1 MKLNRKFVVSFIAVF
16 IMLCGWLAVN
26 AASPE
31 FYTSVEDTNNTYYL
45 DANNNNFSFDILIDD
60 PSLISPGFLG
70 ILEWDNSVVV
80 IDDVYAAGR
89 RWSVSYNE
97 QLGDFITTFVKS
109 GYTGKEAVVTIEGHV
124 LTSDAVDTTI
134 RINDFQYTDAV
145 NLDPPDKVFYT
156 KKSLNVTLKRIVL
169 TPTPPDYNDNL
180 TPTPDSIV
188 TPTPT
193 PTPSNGGNGGS
204 TGEDD
209 NNGSS
214 NGDNNGSSE
223 GDNNGS
229 SNGDNNGSSNGD
241 NNGSSNGS
249 NNGASNGSNNG
260 SSNGNNGTNN
270 GTTDKTQK
278 PTDKITQAG
287 TGKTVAFIMG
297 TGILAS
303 AVFYIKFSKNNY

>member
-1 MKLNRKFVVSFIAVF
+1 MKLNKKFVVSFIAVF

-45 DANNNNFSFDILIDD
+45 DADNNNFSFDILIDD

-156 KKSLNVTLKRIVL
+156 KKSLNVTLKRITI
-169 TPTPPDYNDNL
+169 TPTNPDYHDNP
-180 TPTPDSIV
+180 TPTPDQLV
-188 TPTPT
+188 TPT

-229 SNGDNNGSSNGD
+229 SNGDNNGSSNG
-241 NNGSSNGS
+241 S

-260 SSNGNNGTNN
+260 SSNGNNGTSN

-287 TGKTVAFIMG
+287 TGKTVALIMG
-297 TGILAS
+297 AGIFAS